1 MTPERWW
8 MLCPVAAALMLPAA
22 QLAASQITV
31 EWTGVFNIPDIVD
44 PPGVFIDITVTPD
57 PRGMNIIE
65 DLDVGLLI
73 PTTWQGDLIIS
84 LEHLETGSF
93 HTLLDRP
100 GSLGQNIYGFSG
112 DNYGNTATGEYFRLD
127 DEAANPYD
135 VPFVS
140 SPGIPNVTGRW
151 QPDTDPLS
159 SFDGELIIGTWRFW
173 FADQGG
179 GDLAHVEGLALHF
192 KTIPAPATGVVFVT
206 WMAWATGRAQRRRRW
221 PSRRLQAPRSPAG
234 RRRRQ

>member
-1 MTPERWW
+1 MPGRWFI
-8 MLCPVAAALMLPAA
+8 LGPVAAGLLLPAA
-22 QLAASQITV
+22 GLAASQITV
-31 EWTGVFNIPDIVD
+31 EWTGVFNIPDIVA
-44 PPGVFIDITVTPD
+44 PPGVFIDIAVTPD

-84 LEHLETGSF
+84 LEHLESGSF

-100 GSLGQNIYGFSG
+100 GSPEVNIFGFSA
-112 DNYGNTATGEYFRLD
+112 DNYGNTATGEYFMLD

-140 SPGIPNVTGRW
+140 SPGIPDVTGYW

-159 SFDGELIIGTWRFW
+159 SFDGDVITGTWRFW
-173 FADQGG
+173 FADLGG

-192 KTIPAPATGVVFVT
+192 KTIPGPATGVVFA
-206 WMAWATGRAQRRRRW
+206 AWAAWAAGRAPRRRRGS
-221 PSRRLQAPRSPAG
+221 SRRLQATRSPAG
-234 RRRRQ
+234 RRRRP